1 MRNLLNPIGLAAR
14 LRLRAGLLY
23 GIVNL
28 LMAALLLIWAPRAVA
43 ELPGEFVSGRTDVGE
58 SVLRSEPL
66 RFGDLLPERL
76 DRQTLKNP
84 GGPLYAANEFDEFDI
99 YDADKVSVTKA
110 TLFSFVLPGA
120 GQWYAGERNRAG
132 IFLAS
137 EGIAWAAYGY
147 FETVGAIKRS
157 DYETYA
163 RVNAGIDPTGK
174 DDDFYRILSFY
185 DSREEYNSAGR
196 IIDPSRPYYSDV
208 SYWDWQWSSAAA
220 LEAYRSLRNQKSEAF
235 NRSKFTLG
243 ALVLNRLVSAVDA
256 WRTAKSVN
264 RRARME
270 QASWKFRIKGKP
282 FGDNPKVML
291 TYGTRF

>member
-1 MRNLLNPIGLAAR
+1 MRKPLNPIGLTAR
-14 LRLRAGLLY
+14 SRLRAGLLC
-23 GIVNL
+23 GIMYIL
-28 LMAALLLIWAPRAVA
+28 LAALFLTWAPLAVA
-43 ELPGEFVSGRTDVGE
+43 ELPEASASGRAAVGE
-58 SVLRSEPL
+58 SVLRSETL
-66 RFGDLLPERL
+66 RFSDLLPQRL
-76 DRQTLKNP
+76 DRQTLENP
-84 GGPLYAANEFDEFDI
+84 GGPFYAANGFDEFDI

-147 FETVGAIKRS
+147 FQTLIAVKRT
-157 DYETYA
+157 DYEAYA

-185 DSREEYNSAGR
+185 DSREEYNGAGR
-196 IIDPSRPYYSDV
+196 IIDPSRPYYPDV
-208 SYWDWQWSSAAA
+208 NYWDWQWSSAAA
-220 LEAYRSLRNQKSEAF
+220 LEEYRSLRNQKSEAF

-243 ALVLNRLVSAVDA
+243 ALLLNRLVSAVDA

-270 QASWKFRIKGKP
+270 QGSWKLRIKGKP